1 MADETSIGMD
11 EVIKELGPFGKY
23 NIVNYALLLF
33 PCYLAAMQASGF
45 NFEALDIT
53 YRCKIPECEGINE
66 TQWIDFAIPKEANGD
81 YSKCKRY
88 QFTDFTDNATC
99 GIDAFDATDVQDC
112 DGIVYSDEDSIVKD
126 FDLGCQ
132 NWKRTLLGTI
142 HNSGLFISLPVT
154 GLISDKFGR
163 KIALPIASLMNGLCG
178 VARSFSTSY
187 IMMAIW
193 EFSEAALGGG
203 AYTVAFVL
211 AMELVPPN
219 GRVLGNTLINFVYV
233 IGLMNL
239 AVLHWWLQDWRTMLR
254 FMYIPAF
261 PVLSYLYFL
270 NESPRWL
277 LSQGKHKEA
286 VGILKKA
293 ALMNKVV
300 LSDHTLNSLKNV
312 ECPKDIKSKSKIER
326 DDTKKEPSIFK
337 KVIRSPEI
345 RKRLIVCSYMWITC
359 TFVYYGLSINS
370 VSLAGNRYV
379 NFILVSFVEI
389 PANFVCFLVLDKF
402 GRKKVLAVTYFL
414 SAGLC
419 ITLSFLPEGH
429 KTWLLIVYLSGKFSI
444 TVAYSSVYI
453 YLSELFPTNARQSLV
468 SVCSMMGRFGS
479 VMAPMTPLLALYYKN
494 LPAIFFGSM
503 ALLATLLVFTLPE
516 TINLPLPDTIE
527 EAENIS
533 RVKKKMNTA

>member
-1 MADETSIGMD
+1 MD

-53 YRCKIPECEGINE
+53 YRCEIPQCEGVNV
-66 TQWIDFAIPKEANGD
+66 TQWIDFAIPKDADGD

-88 QFTDFTDNATC
+88 QFTQVIDNGTC
-99 GIDAFDATDVQDC
+99 GVDTFDGTVIQDC

-126 FDLGCQ
+126 FNLGCQ

-187 IMMAIW
+187 TMMAIW

-233 IGLMNL
+233 IGLMTL
-239 AVLHWWLQDWRTMLR
+239 AGLHWWLQDWRTMLR

-261 PVLSYLYFL
+261 PVFFYIYFL

-286 VGILKKA
+286 VEILKRA
-293 ALMNKVV
+293 ASVNKVV

-312 ECPKDIKSKSKIER
+312 ECTRDIKSKSKIEH
-326 DDTKKEPSIFK
+326 DDAIKEPSIFK

-345 RKRLIVCSYMWITC
+345 RKRLVVCSYMWITC

-379 NFILVSFVEI
+379 NFMLVSFVEI

-429 KTWLLIVYLSGKFSI
+429 KTWLLVVYLSGKFSI

-494 LPAIFFGSM
+494 LPAIFFGGM

-533 RVKKKMNTA
+533 WVRKKMNTA